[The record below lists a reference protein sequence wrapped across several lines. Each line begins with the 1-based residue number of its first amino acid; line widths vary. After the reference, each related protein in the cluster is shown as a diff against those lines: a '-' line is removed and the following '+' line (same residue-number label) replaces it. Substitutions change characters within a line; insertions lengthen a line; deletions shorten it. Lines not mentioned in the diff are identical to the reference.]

1 MKRADFY
8 KIVTESCKHEK
19 TFEMV
24 YKKVNGEVR
33 RAVCKLHDAEIDKT
47 LKGGGKNRD
56 QKMKDNKVFQYFDV
70 NSNAYRSAKL
80 ENILEVKIGNE
91 FEKVED

>member
-1 MKRADFY
+1 MKRSDFY
-8 KIVTESCKHEK
+8 KIITEQCRGERI
-19 TFEMV
+19 FEMT
-24 YKKVNGEVR
+24 YKKVNGEFR
-33 RAVCKLHDAEIDKT
+33 QAVCKLHDKDIDKT

-80 ENILEVKIGNE
+80 ENILEVKIGDK
-91 FEKVED
+91 FEKIDD